1 LAGLATG
8 LTTLATR
15 TAALALTTLAL
26 TTLALTT
33 LALALAALAL
43 SALPL
48 PLAHTALALATLRF
62 ILALL
67 HTLIALAALLA
78 SKTLLLTRPVRR
90 LIGHLKWFLVFGF
103 AGSPPSEGNLLAF
116 DSFQSPQPA
125 PPAELKLQNKPNGTA
140 NARSR

>member
-1 LAGLATG
+1 MSLAGLATG

-15 TAALALTTLAL
+15 PAALALTTLAL

-103 AGSPPSEGNLLAF
+103 AGSQTPRRKETYWPSI
-116 DSFQSPQPA
+116 
-125 PPAELKLQNKPNGTA
+125 
-140 NARSR
+140 RSSRHNPRPLRS